1 MEGHGTTAASVTA
14 LVRHTLRAAALHH
27 DAPVAGLAELNAAV
41 LRSFDDWKFCTVLFA
56 KMQRCNDVGD
66 VGDFRITLATGGHHP
81 ALLLDPE
88 RGEVRPVRPDNGM
101 LIGAVPD
108 ARFDQC
114 DVTLHRGQTLLM
126 YTDGIVEARPDGT
139 TLFGEQDLMAFLRER
154 WICLPPPSSANWR
167 HSCRRCIPTT
177 MSRSSP

>member
-1 MEGHGTTAASVTA
+1 MTA

-27 DAPVAGLAELNAAV
+27 DAPVAGLAELNAAI
-41 LRSFDDWKFCTVLFA
+41 LRSFDDRKFCTVLFG
-56 KMQRCNDVGD
+56 KMQRRNGIGD

-81 ALLLDPE
+81 ALLLDPK

-154 WICLPPPSSANWR
+154 VDLPAAAL
-167 HSCRRCIPTT
+167 IGELATLVPTLHPDGDVALLAMT
-177 MSRSSP
+177 VDRLS